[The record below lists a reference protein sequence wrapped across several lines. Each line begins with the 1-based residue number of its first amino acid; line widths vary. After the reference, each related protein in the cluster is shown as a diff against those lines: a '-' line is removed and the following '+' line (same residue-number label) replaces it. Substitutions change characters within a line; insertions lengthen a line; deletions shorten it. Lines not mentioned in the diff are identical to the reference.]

1 MFVLFNNWANVHF
14 SLTYFSEAKPKMILK
29 KMDVHGLSA
38 GHVASH
44 LQVCFLIESKK
55 IIDNIPHVLCDF
67 KFKFMEF
74 IKIVIGIFAEI

>member
-1 MFVLFNNWANVHF
+1 
-14 SLTYFSEAKPKMILK
+14 MILK
-29 KMDVHGLSA
+29 RIDIHGLSA

-44 LQVCFLIESKK
+44 LQVYFLIESKK

-74 IKIVIGIFAEI
+74 IKIVIGMW